1 MRYLGLCS
9 STAIVALCAVLPVS
23 AQTVSEP
30 TETPAETSA
39 DSVQMQDRVM
49 VTAQRR
55 EEDLN
60 DIPVAVTVLD
70 DEQRDRMGIR
80 TIEDF
85 ANFTPGMNFSTSLD
99 RISLRGVGRL
109 TNIIGSDP
117 GVATYNDGFYT
128 ASSAEA
134 SKTPMFVERVE
145 ILRGPQGTLYGRNSV
160 GGALNVVSKR
170 PTQEFSGE
178 VRGTYDQ
185 HGGYI
190 LEGFVSGGITDKLS
204 ARLSYQ
210 YGPRPID
217 YSFENVNPG
226 MSDEGALDRNLLE
239 LQLQY
244 DFTDTTELWF
254 KYSHANWDDHFR
266 SANLR
271 GAYATGEVMPSGAL
285 VPNAAFGF
293 TGTNPGVSD
302 PRKINQNTRSSQT
315 LDDNHNFVVN
325 FKTQFGGVDVKYV
338 GGHSTY
344 YYAQE
349 IDLDYTPV
357 DLVATNAGTLG
368 EFVPSVTAFD
378 YTYNP
383 TYIQEYIED
392 KTYYSNEVT
401 FSNAEAG
408 VFNWIV
414 GLYQYHE
421 EFYQPITQY
430 QDSDGT
436 DNMGA
441 AMVAPLCLSA
451 VGAPQASCEANPR
464 RAFYAGTGDL
474 EIDSYA
480 IFGQADWE
488 ILPDVK
494 LTAGLR
500 YGIDEKTGVEGY
512 RLVNWNPTNPD
523 ANCFNLGCGAFT
535 PALDLSRLLTG
546 EAGSGP
552 LTRTLSE
559 EFDGLTGRL
568 AIDYKPNDDTLL
580 FASYSRG
587 LKSGGFNLGNWA
599 ESPMVD
605 NEVVDAF
612 EIGLKSRPV
621 SQLQFNATGFFYD
634 YKDAQIPISVL
645 RTGSAFSTANFFNIP
660 ESQSLGL
667 ELESSWFPT
676 NWLEFNATYSWL
688 DTEITKTDRL
698 FNDPATPALDLVDL
712 KGNRLPRTSENQLAL
727 STLFDIP
734 IEKGD
739 LFLAGSYIYRDSF
752 YSSIFNTTVSESP
765 SFDRVDLRA
774 TYVAPG
780 GNITVIGFVRN
791 VFDELGYDG
800 VAAQTGSGSAGF
812 GRIES
817 YTTPR
822 TYGAEIQFKF

>member
-1 MRYLGLCS
+1 MNRIALCG
-9 STAIVALCAVLPVS
+9 STALTAMLMALPVS
-23 AQTVSEP
+23 AQT
-30 TETPAETSA
+30 TTAEG
-39 DSVQMQDRVM
+39 DSDNPKVQERVV

-60 DIPVAVTVLD
+60 DIAVAVTVLD

-170 PTQEFSGE
+170 PTKDFSGE
-178 VRGTYDQ
+178 ARATYDKYA
-185 HGGYI
+185 GYI
-190 LEGFVSGGITDKLS
+190 LEGFVSGSLTDKLS

-210 YGPRPID
+210 YGPRPVD

-226 MSDEGALDRNLLE
+226 MEGEGALDRNLLE

-244 DFTDTTELWF
+244 DFSDTTELWF
-254 KYSHANWDDHFR
+254 KYSHANWDDNFR

-271 GAYATGEVMPSGAL
+271 GPYATGSVMPSGAL
-285 VPNAAFGF
+285 VPNATFGF
-293 TGTNPGVSD
+293 TGTNPGVDD
-302 PRKINQNTRSSQT
+302 PRAINTNTRNSQT

-325 FKTQFGGVDVKYV
+325 FTTEVGGVAVKYV

-344 YYAQE
+344 YYWQE
-349 IDLDYTPV
+349 IDLDYSPV
-357 DLVATNAGTLG
+357 GLVSTGAGTLS
-368 EFVPSVTAFD
+368 ELLPSVTAFN

-383 TYIQEYIED
+383 TYVQEYIED
-392 KTYYSNEVT
+392 KTYYSNEIT
-401 FSNAEAG
+401 FSNAEPG
-408 VFNWIV
+408 EFNWIV
-414 GLYQYHE
+414 GLYQFHE
-421 EFYQPITQY
+421 DFYQPITQY
-430 QDSDGT
+430 QRTDGT
-436 DNMGA
+436 DNMGMA
-441 AMVAPLCLSA
+441 IVAPLCLSA
-451 VGAPQASCEANPR
+451 VGGVQASCAPNPR
-464 RAFYAGTGDL
+464 RAFYAGTGEL
-474 EIDSYA
+474 KTDSYA
-480 IFGQADWE
+480 VFGQADWE
-488 ILPDVK
+488 IMPDVK

-500 YGIDEKTGVEGY
+500 YGSDEKTGIEGY

-523 ANCFNLGCGAFT
+523 ANCFNLGCGPFT

-552 LTRTLSE
+552 LKRTLSDT
-559 EFDGLTGRL
+559 FDGLTGRL

-599 ESPMVD
+599 ESPVVD

-612 EIGLKSRPV
+612 EVGLKSRPI
-621 SQLQFNATGFFYD
+621 SELQFNATGFLYD

-645 RTGSAFSTANFFNIP
+645 RQGSAFSTANFFNIP
-660 ESQSLGL
+660 ESKSIGL
-667 ELESSWFPT
+667 ELEASWFPT
-676 NWLEFNATYSWL
+676 SWLEINGIYSYL
-688 DTEITKTDRL
+688 DTEITKTDRT
-698 FNDPATPALDLVDL
+698 FNDPATPAPDLVDL
-712 KGNRLPRTSENQLAL
+712 KGNRLPNTSENQLAI
-727 STLFDIP
+727 STLLDIP
-734 IEKGD
+734 IEHGD
-739 LFLAGSYIYRDSF
+739 LFLAGSYVYRDSF
-752 YSSIFNTTVSESP
+752 YSSIFNTPISQTP
-765 SFDRVDLRA
+765 DFDRVDLRA
-774 TYVAPG
+774 TYVAPS
-780 GNITVIGFVRN
+780 GNITLIGYVRN

-800 VAAQTGSGSAGF
+800 VAAQTGSGSTGF

>member
-1 MRYLGLCS
+1 MIKYALCG
-9 STAIVALCAVLPVS
+9 STALAALLFAMPVA
-23 AQTVSEP
+23 AQT
-30 TETPAETSA
+30 TSA
-39 DSVQMQDRVM
+39 EGQSDNPKVQERVV

-60 DIPVAVTVLD
+60 DIAVAVTVLD
-70 DEQRDRMGIR
+70 DEQRDKMGIR

-160 GGALNVVSKR
+160 GGALNVISKR
-170 PTQEFSGE
+170 PTQDFTGE
-178 VRGTYDQ
+178 VRATYDRYA
-185 HGGYI
+185 GSI
-190 LEGFVSGGITDKLS
+190 LEGFVSGAITDKLS

-210 YGPRPID
+210 YGPYPVD
-217 YSFENVNPG
+217 FSFDNINMNME
-226 MSDEGALDRNLLE
+226 DEGTLGRNLTE

-244 DFTDTTELWF
+244 DFSDTTELWF
-254 KYSHANWDDHFR
+254 KYSHANWDDNFR

-271 GAYATGEVMPSGAL
+271 GDYLTDQVMPGGL
-285 VPNAAFGF
+285 VPVATFGY
-293 TGTNPGVSD
+293 TGTNPGVDD
-302 PRKINQNTRSSQT
+302 PRAINTNTRNYQR

-325 FKTQFGGVDVKYV
+325 FTTEFNGIAMKYV

-344 YYAQE
+344 YYEQQ
-349 IDLDYTPV
+349 IDLDYSPV
-357 DLVATNAGTLG
+357 DWVSTGAGTLND
-368 EFVPSVTAFD
+368 FVPSVTAFN

-401 FSNAEAG
+401 LSNAEAG
-408 VFNWIV
+408 DMNWIV
-414 GLYQYHE
+414 GLYQFHE
-421 EFYQPITQY
+421 DYFQPITQF

-436 DNMGA
+436 DTMGM
-441 AMVAPLCLSA
+441 AMVAPLCL
-451 VGAPQASCEANPR
+451 GADGSVQASCAANPR

-474 EIDSYA
+474 TTDSFA
-480 IFGQADWE
+480 VFGQADWAITE
-488 ILPDVK
+488 DVK

-500 YGIDEKTGVEGY
+500 YGQDEKTGIEGY
-512 RLVNWNPTNPD
+512 RLVQWNPTSPS
-523 ANCFNLGCGAFT
+523 ASCFNLGCGAFQ
-535 PALDLSRLLTG
+535 PAIDLSRLLTG

-552 LTRTLSE
+552 LLRTLSDK
-559 EFDGLTGRL
+559 FDGVTGRL
-568 AIDYKPNDDTLL
+568 AIDYKPNEDTLL
-580 FASYSRG
+580 YASYSRG

-599 ESPMVD
+599 DSPQVD

-612 EIGLKSRPV
+612 EVGLKSRPI
-621 SQLQFNATGFFYD
+621 SELQFNATGFLYN
-634 YKDAQIPISVL
+634 YKDAQIPISVE
-645 RTGSAFSTANFFNIP
+645 RPGTDFNTTNFFNIP
-660 ESQSLGL
+660 ESESMGL
-667 ELESSWFPT
+667 ELEASYFPN
-676 NWLEFNATYSWL
+676 NWLEFNGVYSYL
-688 DTEITKTDRL
+688 DTEITETSRL
-698 FNDPATPALDLVDL
+698 FDDPSIPGDNPVDL
-712 KGNRLPRTSENQLAL
+712 KGNRLPNTSEHQLAV
-727 STLFDIP
+727 STLIDVP
-734 IEKGD
+734 ISFGD
-739 LFLAGSYIYRDSF
+739 LFLAGSYVYRDSF
-752 YSSIFNTTVSESP
+752 YSSIFNSDASQTP

-774 TYVAPG
+774 TYIVPD
-780 GNITVIGFVRN
+780 GNITFIAYVRN

-800 VAAQTGSGSAGF
+800 VSPQSGGSSTGF

-822 TYGAEIQFKF
+822 TYGAEIQFRF